1 MNKLHC
7 LFESFMT
14 YFKRNTPI
22 KPLVY
27 CDVPGCADDES
38 AIIVIAPR
46 GYWAKNVALDVKTSK
61 EALKYAAALLDLGDE
76 YRYAAHKNSDGTFS
90 IIGYLVEELIAF
102 WPEVFDGNHDRQVV
116 FAQWVFGEM
125 KAPIIL
131 PSGSVLA
138 LCEGIVVEMNSQYI
152 TQSQTLPLE
161 NALSDVGTTF
171 PLLRTSQLVPK
182 RASSKT
188 LWITLAILIVVLFNI
203 MGRLG
208 GVYTQRLELQH
219 QREVLLEKTT
229 LGQTSLE
236 RLAVISVLEEK
247 QRKQKKFK
255 EQAYTLKQIAI
266 AGEVPRIA
274 TLPTAAPATA
284 ASSGIVL
291 IPGSKPGEQNRLLV
305 DGVTSVAPSTANL
318 LGIKELMYD
327 GKTFLISVVSDDPE
341 TLKGVFLKKYKNAR
355 TQIHGKTL
363 EVRLK

>member
-1 MNKLHC
+1 
-7 LFESFMT
+7 MT

-27 CDVPGCADDES
+27 CDVSGCADDES

-46 GYWAKNVALDVKTSK
+46 GYWAKNVTLEVKTSK

-76 YRYAAHKNSDGTFS
+76 YRYAVHKNSDGTFS

-125 KAPIIL
+125 KAPSVL

-138 LCEGIVVEMNSQYI
+138 LCEGIGVEMHSQYI

-161 NALSDVGTTF
+161 DALSDVGTTF
-171 PLLRTSQLVPK
+171 PPLRTSQLVPK

-188 LWITLAILIVVLFNI
+188 LWITLAILVVILLNIV
-203 MGRLG
+203 GRLG

-219 QREVLLEKTT
+219 EREVLLEKTT

-274 TLPTAAPATA
+274 TLPTAAPAAA

-305 DGVTSVAPSTANL
+305 DGATSVAPLTGNL
-318 LGIKELMYD
+318 LGIKELTFD

-341 TLKGVFLKKYKNAR
+341 ALKGVFLKKYKNAR
-355 TQIHGKTL
+355 TQIHGKIL